1 MIQSS
6 IERRV
11 ILKRTVPAMEN
22 FIRQQFEI
30 KKCIAIDLVHTLPT
44 DIPVGWEEADSGRE
58 KNLKYM

>member
-1 MIQSS
+1 
-6 IERRV
+6 
-11 ILKRTVPAMEN
+11 MEN

-30 KKCIAIDLVHTLPT
+30 KKYIAIDLVHTLPT